1 MKLCITKGKKICFYF
16 LLLSTCTNFAKQMA
30 KQKTYVVFVGRNPGI
45 YDSWD
50 ECKMMT
56 DNFPGAKFKAFSNRT
71 EAILAYREREDDAD
85 SLLRTISE
93 HLKQEEE
100 ARPDVM
106 PVKTQNTAKS
116 YPPEVVLDSIAVDA
130 GCQGNPGRMD
140 YRGVYVRTG
149 KEIFH
154 VGPYPNGTNNIGEF
168 LAIVHA
174 LALLKQKGSNMPI
187 YSDSLIAQKWI
198 RIRQCRTSLKPNNK
212 NTELLAV
219 VARAEK
225 WLAENT
231 FTNRIMKWK
240 TEEWGEIPADFGR
253 K

>member
-85 SLLRTISE
+85 RLLRTISE
-93 HLKQEEE
+93 HLKKEEE
-100 ARPDVM
+100 ARPDVT

-168 LAIVHA
+168 LAINGPSCIVCRNDAASGRVFAVGFTCSHHLIINTTRKRGTPMRNFQCNVLWCQRCIPIHA
-174 LALLKQKGSNMPI
+174 PRLP
-187 YSDSLIAQKWI
+187 
-198 RIRQCRTSLKPNNK
+198 P
-212 NTELLAV
+212 
-219 VARAEK
+219 ARANSSRV
-225 WLAENT
+225 LSGT
-231 FTNRIMKWK
+231 RHM
-240 TEEWGEIPADFGR
+240 R
-253 K
+253 